1 VINPKGAKMNFKLLQ
16 KRLFLFSVF
25 LIILFVNFQPSVLQA
40 QVRFDI
46 TPSYGFLLSTNVRA
60 AQGDV
65 VIVDSPDFGLTI
77 DIGHERLPGGMMI
90 QLMYNRQDT
99 RMELKEYP
107 SGVRK
112 ELFDLIVEY
121 WQLGV
126 VRPLQMGKVQPYGVV
141 GLGAASFNPIGS
153 TWGTEWFFA
162 AHFGGG
168 VKVALSESV
177 GLRFQGR
184 ALLPMTFGGGGF
196 WCGTGGCGIGLGSYS
211 SFIQFDFNGGIVIFL
226 GGKK

>member
-1 VINPKGAKMNFKLLQ
+1 MDFKETHKKSL
-16 KRLFLFSVF
+16 LFSLC
-25 LIILFVNFQPSVLQA
+25 LIMLFVVFQPSDSQA

-46 TPSYGFLLSTNVRA
+46 TPSYGYLVSTNVRA
-60 AQGDV
+60 VEGDL
-65 VIVDSPDFGLTI
+65 VIKDSPDYGLTI
-77 DIGHERLPGGMMI
+77 DIGHPKLPGGMMI

-107 SGVRK
+107 SGARR

-141 GLGAASFNPIGS
+141 GVGAASFNPVGS
-153 TWGTEWFFA
+153 TWGTEWLFA

-168 VKVALSESV
+168 AKIFLSKSI
-177 GLRFQGR
+177 GLRLQAR
-184 ALLPMTFGGGGF
+184 ALLPMTFGGGGL
-196 WCGTGGCGIGLGSYS
+196 WCGTGGCSVGVGSYS
-211 SFIQFDFNGGIVIFL
+211 TFIQFDFTAGLVIAL

>member
-1 VINPKGAKMNFKLLQ
+1 MNLGVRHKKSLLFTFSIIKL
-16 KRLFLFSVF
+16 FFA
-25 LIILFVNFQPSVLQA
+25 FQPSVSDA
-40 QVRFDI
+40 QLRFDI
-46 TPSYGFLLSTNVRA
+46 TPSYGYLISTNVRTA
-60 AQGDV
+60 DGDL
-65 VIVDSPDFGLTI
+65 VIKDSPDYGLTI
-77 DIGHERLPGGMMI
+77 DIGHDKLPGGMMI

-121 WQLGV
+121 WQFAV

-141 GLGAASFNPIGS
+141 GVGAASFNPVGS
-153 TWGTEWFFA
+153 TWGTEWLFA

-168 VKVALSESV
+168 AKIFFSKSI
-177 GLRFQGR
+177 GLRLQAR
-184 ALLPMTFGGGGF
+184 ALLPMTFGGGGL
-196 WCGTGGCGIGLGSYS
+196 WCGTGGCSVGVGSYS
-211 SFIQFDFNGGIVIFL
+211 TFLQFDFTAGLTIAL

>member
-1 VINPKGAKMNFKLLQ
+1 MNFKEVQ
-16 KRLFLFSVF
+16 KNFLFAA
-25 LIILFVNFQPSVLQA
+25 FVLAMMFMIFQPSVSQA
-40 QVRFDI
+40 QLRFDI
-46 TPSYGFLLSTNVRA
+46 TPSYGYLLSTNLRA
-60 AQGDV
+60 AQGDL
-65 VIVDSPDFGLTI
+65 VIKDSPDYGLTI
-77 DIGHERLPGGMMI
+77 DIGHRQLPGGMMI

-112 ELFDLIVEY
+112 ELFDLIIEY

-141 GLGAASFNPIGS
+141 GVGAASFNPVGS
-153 TWGTEWFFA
+153 TWGTEWLFA

-168 VKVALSESV
+168 AKIFLSESI
-177 GLRFQGR
+177 GLRLQAR
-184 ALLPMTFGGGGF
+184 ALLPMTFGGGGL
-196 WCGTGGCGIGLGSYS
+196 WCGTGGCSVGVGSYS
-211 SFIQFDFNGGIVIFL
+211 TFIQFDFNAGLTIVL